1 MIARPG
7 REEKPVWWTHFKKGK
22 SSSILA
28 IFSGLHLNKTK
39 RRSRILKVR
48 YVVEYFPA
56 PLLCSLAD
64 PTNHQQVPNGVVD
77 GRKKGEG
84 SVMTLLWLLF
94 LSDPSCSERSQF
106 HNRRL
111 FKGLNPDL
119 TDFWWRITIKSLY
132 LQCNLSHWANRGRNL
147 HICSSQAYLLAYP
160 SILCWFPTYAERLPV
175 KSQQNSLYSQQNSM
189 FVYLSIIEAIP
200 KTYNSLKFFILLFRH
215 NIHKYWSS
223 WEYEEGHIFLPTHF
237 MCVDNF

>member
-7 REEKPVWWTHFKKGK
+7 REEKPVWWTHLTKGK
-22 SSSILA
+22 PSSILA
-28 IFSGLHLNKTK
+28 IFSGLHNKTK
-39 RRSRILKVR
+39 RQSRILKVR

-94 LSDPSCSERSQF
+94 LSDPSCSERSLF
-106 HNRRL
+106 HNRGLFERL
-111 FKGLNPDL
+111 NSDL

-147 HICSSQAYLLAYP
+147 HICSSQAYLLPHIRA
-160 SILCWFPTYAERLPV
+160 FFV
-175 KSQQNSLYSQQNSM
+175 DSQHMQKD
-189 FVYLSIIEAIP
+189 YL
-200 KTYNSLKFFILLFRH
+200 
-215 NIHKYWSS
+215 
-223 WEYEEGHIFLPTHF
+223 
-237 MCVDNF
+237 